1 MSFASAHSLVLST
14 LAKKMKRIIPILFL
28 VPYVLLG
35 RVWTNTEGK
44 QFEGT
49 YVEQDGATAKIRG
62 TQNYKLYEVPI
73 AALSKE
79 DKLYLKTQAL
89 ISDLD
94 EAKKEAKS
102 KEMILCFYHN
112 DSDPDV
118 FDEFLLHYI
127 GHSDFA
133 DLSKGIVVLVLRNKN
148 LSGFEPADPYMR
160 DMPKTPA
167 IVFMTP
173 NGRDFSSSW
182 GSSRKDYS
190 GTSSIKPHI
199 ERAREVLTKM
209 NRR

>member
-1 MSFASAHSLVLST
+1 VNDITL

-28 VPYVLLG
+28 LPYVLFG

-49 YVEQDGATAKIRG
+49 YIEQDSVTAKIRG
-62 TQNYKLYEVPI
+62 SQNYKLYEVPI

-79 DKLYLKTQAL
+79 DKLYLKTQTL

-112 DSDPDV
+112 DADPDV
-118 FDEFLLHYI
+118 FEDFLLHYI

-133 DLSKGIVVLVLRNKN
+133 DIPKDIVVLVLRNKN
-148 LSGFEPADPYMR
+148 LSGFKPADPFMR

-190 GTSSIKPHI
+190 GTSSLEPHI
-199 ERAREVLTKM
+199 KRAREVLTKM
-209 NRR
+209 RNR